1 MSEEIQSVT
10 TLRITLNDLRWF
22 VFAVRNVQ
30 TRSAGETATRMALIS
45 RFDEMIDSIVLP
57 DTKEPFPFDIA
68 FSQDQLRICAWAAN
82 EGRCRD
88 GDEMPIRGRLRQMF
102 NEACGIQG
110 VNGLV

>member
-1 MSEEIQSVT
+1 MSEEIQLVT

-30 TRSAGETATRMALIS
+30 TRSAGETATWMTLIS
-45 RFDEMIDSIVLP
+45 RFHEMLDSVIVP
-57 DTKEPFPFDIA
+57 DGKWPIEIP

-88 GDEMPIRGRLRQMF
+88 GDEMLIRGRLRQMF

>member
-30 TRSAGETATRMALIS
+30 TRSAGESATRMALIS
-45 RFDEMIDSIVLP
+45 RFDEMIDVLVLP
-57 DTKEPFPFDIA
+57 DSKEPLDIH

-88 GDEMPIRGRLRQMF
+88 GDEMLTKGRLRQMF

>member
-1 MSEEIQSVT
+1 MSEEIQPVT

-45 RFDEMIDSIVLP
+45 RFHEMLDSVIVP
-57 DTKEPFPFDIA
+57 DGKWPIEIS

-88 GDEMPIRGRLRQMF
+88 G
-102 NEACGIQG
+102 
-110 VNGLV
+110 

>member
-1 MSEEIQSVT
+1 MSQKTT
-10 TLRITLNDLRWF
+10 TLRITLNDLQWF

-30 TRSAGETATRMALIS
+30 TRSAGESTTRTALIS
-45 RFDEMIDSIVLP
+45 RFDEMMDGY
-57 DTKEPFPFDIA
+57 EPTAPYVFDIP
-68 FSQDQLRICAWAAN
+68 FSQDQLRICAWAAS

-88 GDEMPIRGRLRQMF
+88 GDEMLIRGRLRQMF

>member
-1 MSEEIQSVT
+1 MSEEVQSVT

-45 RFDEMIDSIVLP
+45 RFDEMIDSTIAP
-57 DTKEPFPFDIA
+57 NMREPLDIP
-68 FSQDQLRICAWAAN
+68 FSQDQLRICVWAAN

-88 GDEMPIRGRLRQMF
+88 GDEMLIKGRLRQMF